1 MNYLQKDILPLFLL
15 SLTANTPSNSFQL
28 NRCFFFLTHSVQ
40 VAPDM
45 EPPRPGPSS
54 VCTGQR
60 RHVRAISNSAINALR
75 VQFSLFCI
83 FISDY
88 DLLFKIHLF
97 LFYASRLSAKYY
109 LFYLSVP
116 RFTFM
121 SSLFLDLFVH
131 FFLLP
136 TSLTLLHLS
145 PPCLTLPYLTFLSL
159 PSAYT
164 VSRNLSPCSSLR
176 DTGQTEPSD
185 VEAAPYWRYVTL

>member
-1 MNYLQKDILPLFLL
+1 ML
-15 SLTANTPSNSFQL
+15 SLP
-28 NRCFFFLTHSVQ
+28 HSL
-40 VAPDM
+40 
-45 EPPRPGPSS
+45 SLS
-54 VCTGQR
+54 CTGYGALSIRSVLCPYRTAKTCTCHLKLCHKCTTCSFFVLLYFYNWSWLALQNPS
-60 RHVRAISNSAINALR
+60 ISVLY
-75 VQFSLFCI
+75 FSP
-83 FISDY
+83 
-88 DLLFKIHLF
+88 
-97 LFYASRLSAKYY
+97 SAKYY
-109 LFYLSVP
+109 LFYLSVH